1 MTMNNAAL
9 ANNPRLP
16 KGRKGVLTD
25 LQWSELHDCLTLAL
39 DALGQRP
46 EDFREDSVKNAA
58 LYQSLA
64 AKITHKALVK
74 TGAMQ

>member
-16 KGRKGVLTD
+16 KGRKGMLPKK
-25 LQWSELHDCLTLAL
+25 QWFELYDCLILAL
-39 DALGQRP
+39 DALGQHP
-46 EDFREDSVKNAA
+46 EDFTEDSVKNAA